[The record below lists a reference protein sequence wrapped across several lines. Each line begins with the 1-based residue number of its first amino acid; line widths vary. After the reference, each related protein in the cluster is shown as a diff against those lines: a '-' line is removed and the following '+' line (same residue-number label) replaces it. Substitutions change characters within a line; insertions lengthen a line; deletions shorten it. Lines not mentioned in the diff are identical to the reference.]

1 MISENLP
8 LAPLLQNLWD
18 LLWNNENWTS
28 FYNNG
33 NGLSIRDVAILVHLR
48 NRLSVLH
55 VVSQDLKTQMPFN
68 LKLSSLLHSTYAREE
83 KFQDLYR

>member
-18 LLWNNENWTS
+18 LLWNNENWTI
-28 FYNNG
+28 FYSYG

-55 VVSQDLKTQMPFN
+55 VVSQNLQTQMPFN
-68 LKLSSLLHSTYAREE
+68 
-83 KFQDLYR
+83 

>member
-8 LAPLLQNLWD
+8 FAPLLQNLWD
-18 LLWNNENWTS
+18 LLWNNKNWTS

-33 NGLSIRDVAILVHLR
+33 NGLSIRDAAILVHLR

-55 VVSQDLKTQMPFN
+55 VVSQDL
-68 LKLSSLLHSTYAREE
+68 
-83 KFQDLYR
+83 